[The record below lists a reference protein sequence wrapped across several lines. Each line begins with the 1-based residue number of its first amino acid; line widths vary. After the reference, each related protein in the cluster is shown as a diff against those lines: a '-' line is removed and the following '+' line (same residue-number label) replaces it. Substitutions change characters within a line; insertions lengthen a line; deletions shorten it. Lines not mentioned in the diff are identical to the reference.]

1 MTLKTKTRFDFTM
14 TIAEHFIYG
23 LFNKSGYKLY
33 KSPLVDKLLNEKSIY
48 QLCHIGD
55 KLEGN
60 AVIQLW
66 WPTEHVI
73 SVSNIVPMQKDQY
86 NRKGVW
92 NHTILLRIEDYFQL
106 AKPAGLLAPFLLS
119 PFSEAPKTPLKP
131 LEVNVNG

>member
-1 MTLKTKTRFDFTM
+1 M
-14 TIAEHFIYG
+14 IQAEHFIYA
-23 LFNKSGYKLY
+23 LFNKSGYKCL
-33 KSPLVDKLLNEKSIY
+33 KSPLVDKLLNQKSIY

-66 WPTEHVI
+66 WPSEHVI

-92 NHTILLRIEDYFQL
+92 NHTILLKIEDYFQL
-106 AKPAGLLAPFLLS
+106 AKPSNLLADSLLS
-119 PFSEAPKTPLKP
+119 PMNEAPKGPLKP
-131 LEVNVNG
+131 LEVTV

>member
-1 MTLKTKTRFDFTM
+1 MTTV
-14 TIAEHFIYG
+14 EHFIYA
-23 LFNKSGYKLY
+23 LFNKSGYKWF
-33 KSPLVDKLLNEKSIY
+33 KSPFVDKLLNAKSLY

-73 SVSNIVPMQKDQY
+73 SVSNIVPMMRDQY

-92 NHTILLRIEDYFQL
+92 NHTVLLKIEDYFQL
-106 AKPAGLLAPFLLS
+106 AKPSNLLANSLLS
-119 PFSEAPKTPLKP
+119 PMNEAPTGQLKP
-131 LEVNVNG
+131 LEVT